1 MNKPFKIYNFE
12 FGTLTD
18 EKSTVKIEMEN
29 SQFTYD
35 NIDEI
40 KELPIKKDP
49 LFLDFKGIKESETT
63 VSFLYEKGSALKNLN
78 TIKKEAYPVKVSI
91 VEEIL
96 KQDILQKYKHTDLYI
111 SLNPATLYYYPMNTV
126 RYTYAANRFMPRDM
140 RTTLERYKACI
151 VSILSGI
158 AYEKCLNTPE
168 EVRKIGNDFIKEIYQ
183 QRNVSELLSLIQQSN
198 NFLTYDYIRSQ
209 TKRERKIRQKSLV
222 TLAGISIVFLSI
234 SSLLLV
240 KQLNQEEALAS
251 QYEAQLE
258 QKDTLLLAN
267 EEFEKG
273 NYDEAIQLYQEG
285 DYKDAQLSE
294 KLLSKEQYQKAI
306 DVHNESLEAIIQR
319 LYETEEQQSLV
330 DLNSDFLDE
339 NGKSKLE
346 EEKGIVQGDTNAM
359 VNTLNFLTEESTGIR
374 LARKFVEL
382 NDVNNAQKVLDK
394 YPENES
400 LQKLLGIG
408 KQIQEKTKQ
417 MNDSDD
423 EKQKETLQKEVD
435 DLKEQLGEFKG

>member
-168 EVRKIGNDFIKEIYQ
+168 EVRKVGNDFIKEIYQ

-209 TKRERKIRQKSLV
+209 TKREQKIRQKSLV
-222 TLAGISIVFLSI
+222 ALAGTSVVFIGISG
-234 SSLLLV
+234 LLLV

-251 QYEAQLE
+251 QYEEQLE

-306 DVHNESLEAIIQR
+306 DVHNGSLEAIIQR
-319 LYETEEQQSLV
+319 LYETKEQQTLL
-330 DLNSDFLDE
+330 DLNSDSLDE
-339 NGKSKLE
+339 NGETKLE

-359 VNTLNFLTEESTGIR
+359 VNTLNFLDDESTGIR
-374 LARKFVEL
+374 LARKFIDL

-400 LQKLLGIG
+400 LQKLLDIG
-408 KQIQEKTKQ
+408 KQMQEKNKQ
-417 MNDSDD
+417 MSDSDD
-423 EKQKETLQKEVD
+423 DKQKETLQKEID
-435 DLKEQLGEFKG
+435 GLKEQLGEFRG

>member
-126 RYTYAANRFMPRDM
+126 RYTYTANCFMPRDM

-198 NFLTYDYIRSQ
+198 NFVTYDYIRSQ
-209 TKRERKIRQKSLV
+209 TNRERKIRQKSLV
-222 TLAGISIVFLSI
+222 ALAGTSVVFIGISG
-234 SSLLLV
+234 LLLV
-240 KQLNQEEALAS
+240 KQLDQEEALAS
-251 QYEAQLE
+251 QYEEQLE

-285 DYKDAQLSE
+285 DYEDAQLSE
-294 KLLSKEQYQKAI
+294 KLISKEQYQKAI
-306 DVHNESLEAIIQR
+306 DVHSESLEAIIQR
-319 LYETEEQQSLV
+319 LYETNEQQALV
-330 DLNSDFLDE
+330 DLNSDSLDE
-339 NGKSKLE
+339 NGKTKLE

-359 VNTLNFLTEESTGIR
+359 VNTLNFLDDESTGIR
-374 LARKFVEL
+374 LARKFIDL

-394 YPENES
+394 YPENEN

-435 DLKEQLGEFKG
+435 DLKEQLGDFKG

>member
-63 VSFLYEKGSALKNLN
+63 VSFLYEKGSVLKNLN

-198 NFLTYDYIRSQ
+198 NFVTYDYIRSQ
-209 TKRERKIRQKSLV
+209 TNRERKIRQKSLV
-222 TLAGISIVFLSI
+222 ALAGTSVVFIGISG
-234 SSLLLV
+234 LLLV
-240 KQLNQEEALAS
+240 KQLDQEEALAS
-251 QYEAQLE
+251 QYEEQLE

-285 DYKDAQLSE
+285 DYEDAQLSE

-306 DVHNESLEAIIQR
+306 DIHTGSLEAIIQR
-319 LYETEEQQSLV
+319 LYETKEQQTLL
-330 DLNSDFLDE
+330 DLNSDSLDE
-339 NGKSKLE
+339 NGETKLE

-359 VNTLNFLTEESTGIR
+359 VNTLNFLDDESTGIR
-374 LARKFVEL
+374 LARKFIDL

-408 KQIQEKTKQ
+408 KQIQEKNKQ
-417 MNDSDD
+417 MSDSDD
-423 EKQKETLQKEVD
+423 DKQKETLQKEID
-435 DLKEQLGEFKG
+435 GLKEQLGEFRG